1 MKIRV
6 RSERKLIP
14 FSILWHSTGQL
25 SNVGEGGR
33 GGGVHSGGVAW
44 GAFFNMYGKEPV
56 AHYTS
61 GKDL

>member
-1 MKIRV
+1 MWGK
-6 RSERKLIP
+6 
-14 FSILWHSTGQL
+14 
-25 SNVGEGGR
+25 GGGG